1 MDDLSTP
8 RPPISVAVLEY
19 GSKQMKHSLFFMA
32 VLFCNLAIAATE
44 NINWYIENDIYT
56 TTTCETGGD
65 ILLPP
70 PPTKYG
76 YTFIGWS
83 GDFTPVEYIESTGT
97 QYIDTEWHLT
107 DTQLDFEIDLTFA
120 KAADLQENYAVI
132 AGVNLG
138 ASGEKQYYLLQYYA
152 TSTNLV
158 SVCNAD
164 RTNKINFSIDENA
177 INSFNIKYSD
187 SKTTVTYTNT
197 GETQYA
203 ENTIHDRGDYN
214 LYLFASN
221 TLKGAQQFS
230 KIKLYSYSI
239 KVNGEFVRDF
249 IPVIDKNNVPCLYD
263 RIEGKLYYNAG
274 KDLLIAGP
282 IKQ

>member
-1 MDDLSTP
+1 MRDSLSLVALFVY
-8 RPPISVAVLEY
+8 SVAFA
-19 GSKQMKHSLFFMA
+19 K
-32 VLFCNLAIAATE
+32 TE
-44 NINWYIENDIYT
+44 TINWYVEDGLYT
-56 TTTCETGGD
+56 TTTCETGSD
-65 ILLPP
+65 INLPT

-83 GDFTPVEYIESTGT
+83 GDFTPVEYVESTGT
-97 QYIDTEWHLT
+97 QYIDTEWNLT
-107 DTQLDFEIDLTFA
+107 DTQLDFEIDVTFA
-120 KAADLQENYAVI
+120 KGADSQNNYAVI

-138 ASGEKQYYLLQYYA
+138 ASGEKQYYLLQYYE

-203 ENTIHDRGDYN
+203 ENTIHDRGNYN
-214 LYLFASN
+214 LYLFAAN

-230 KIKLYSYSI
+230 KIRLYSYSI
-239 KVNGEFVRDF
+239 KVNGEYVRDF
-249 IPVIDKNNVPCLYD
+249 IPVIDKNDVPCLYD
-263 RIEGKLYYNAG
+263 RIEGKLHYNAG
-274 KDLLIAGP
+274 TDLLIAGP